1 MTRRERVR
9 YWFDRTM
16 SKGTPALIGWLGLA
30 SAALV
35 LVVAS
40 AAVVLAPRDSEENGH
55 WTGMIWRS
63 LLRTLDPGTM
73 GDDTGTG
80 PFLALML
87 VSTVGGIFIVSALI
101 GVLTTGL
108 EAKIGELRKGR
119 SRIVEQGHT
128 VLLGWSDQVFT
139 VVAEL
144 VEANQSK
151 RRSCVAILADRDK
164 VEMEDAIRARVG
176 DLGRTRI
183 VCRTGDP
190 LKVADVEL
198 VSPGT
203 ARSILIVTPEVADA
217 DTRVIK
223 VLLTLGARTWGR
235 HRPHVVAAVHD
246 SANLPA
252 ARLAGGDRAHV
263 IDADDVA
270 IRLIV
275 QSHRQSGLSQVC
287 TELLDFAGHE
297 FYMRPEPSLAGVPFG
312 ESLAAYDLGVPAGL
326 RRGDG
331 TVLLNPPMDTVI
343 QADDEIIIL
352 AEDDLLIRLAAGPP
366 PAVREEALSTATARD
381 PVPERTLM
389 LGWNHRAPKII
400 ELLDEFL
407 APASEL
413 VVAAPREDP
422 TGALPPAANLKIDF
436 IRAEPTERPSLES
449 LDVGSFQKV
458 IVLSDAG
465 HDPDHADARTLVTL
479 LHLRDMEDAL
489 GTPPPTEEPTPHTP
503 HAPRNDPAPGGG
515 ATPHAPRNDPFAIV
529 SEIND
534 DANREIAQVT
544 KADDFVVSEKLIS
557 LMLTQLSENRHL
569 YDVFVDLLDPAGS
582 EIYLKPACDYLVPG
596 AEANFATLIES
607 ARRRGEVALGYRV
620 TARFHEPPGYGVKL
634 NPDKAAPLTLAADD
648 RVIVLAED

>member
-1 MTRRERVR
+1 MRRATRWDRVR

-35 LVVAS
+35 LVVAT
-40 AAVVLAPRDSEENGH
+40 AAVLITPRDSADNGH
-55 WTGMIWRS
+55 WLGMVWRS

-80 PFLALML
+80 PYLGLML
-87 VSTVGGIFIVSALI
+87 VATVGGIFIVSSLI
-101 GVLTTGL
+101 GVITTGL
-108 EAKIGELRKGR
+108 EGKIAELRKGR
-119 SRIVEQGHT
+119 SRIVEHGHT
-128 VLLGWSDQVFT
+128 VLLGWSEQVFT

-151 RRSCVAILADRDK
+151 RRSCVAILANRDK
-164 VEMEDAIRARVG
+164 LEMEDAIRERVG

-190 LKVADVEL
+190 LKIADVEL

-203 ARSILIVTPEVADA
+203 ARSIVIVTPETDDA

-223 VLLTLGARTWGR
+223 VLLSLGSRAWGR

-252 ARLAGGDRAHV
+252 ARLAGGESAHV
-263 IDADDVA
+263 IDADDMA

-287 TELLDFAGHE
+287 TDLLDFAGHE
-297 FYMRPEPSLAGVPFG
+297 FYMRREPALDGVTFG
-312 ESLAAYDLGVPAGL
+312 DALAAYELGIPSGL
-326 RRGDG
+326 RRADG

-343 QADDEIIIL
+343 RGDDEVIVL
-352 AEDDLLIRLAAGPP
+352 AEDDLLIRLASASAPAPP
-366 PAVREEALSTATARD
+366 VRESVITTATPRP

-407 APASEL
+407 APESAL
-413 VVAAPREDP
+413 TVAAPREDP
-422 TGALPPAANLKIDF
+422 TGRLRPRDHLKVDF
-436 IRAEPTERPSLES
+436 VRAEPTERPSLES
-449 LDVGSFQKV
+449 LDVGSYQHI
-458 IVLSDAG
+458 IVLSEEGVD
-465 HDPDHADARTLVTL
+465 HEHADARTLVTL

-489 GTPPPTEEPTPHTP
+489 G
-503 HAPRNDPAPGGG
+503 
-515 ATPHAPRNDPFAIV
+515 DPFSIV

-557 LMLTQLSENRHL
+557 LMLTQLSENRYL

-582 EIYLKPACDYLVPG
+582 EIYLKPACDYLAPG
-596 AEANFATLIES
+596 EEADFATLIES
-607 ARRRGEVALGYRV
+607 ARRRGEVALGYRR
-620 TARFHEPPGYGVKL
+620 TERFHEPPSYGVVL
-634 NPDKAAPLTLAADD
+634 NPDRRAPLTLAADD

>member
-1 MTRRERVR
+1 MR

-30 SAALV
+30 SVALV
-35 LVVAS
+35 VVVAT
-40 AAVVLAPRDSEENGH
+40 AAVVLAPRDSEENGD
-55 WTGMIWRS
+55 WPGMVWRS

-87 VSTVGGIFIVSALI
+87 VSTVGGIFIVSSLI

-119 SRIVEQGHT
+119 SRIVEHGHT

-144 VEANQSK
+144 VEANQSR

-203 ARSILIVTPEVADA
+203 ARSILIVTPELADA

-223 VLLTLGARTWGR
+223 VLLALGARNWGEQG
-235 HRPHVVAAVHD
+235 PHVVAAVHD

-252 ARLAGGDRAHV
+252 ARLAGGERAHV

-287 TELLDFAGHE
+287 TELLDFVGHE
-297 FYMRPEPSLAGVPFG
+297 FYMRPEPSLAGRPFG
-312 ESLAAYDLGVPAGL
+312 EALSAYDLGVPGGL
-326 RRGDG
+326 RRADG
-331 TVLLNPPMDTVI
+331 TVLLNPPMDTVLR
-343 QADDEIIIL
+343 ADDEIIVL
-352 AEDDLLIRLAAGPP
+352 AEDDLLIRLASGAPP
-366 PAVREEALSTATARD
+366 PVREEAISTAVARE

-407 APASEL
+407 AAGSEL

-422 TGALPPAANLKIDF
+422 TAGLPAPANLKIDF
-436 IRAEPTERPSLES
+436 VRAEPTERPSLES
-449 LDVGSFQKV
+449 LGVGAYQKV

-465 HDPDHADARTLVTL
+465 HDRDHADARTLVTL

-489 GTPPPTEEPTPHTP
+489 GAPGDPPSRGAANPHT
-503 HAPRNDPAPGGG
+503 
-515 ATPHAPRNDPFAIV
+515 PRNDPFAIV

-544 KADDFVVSEKLIS
+544 KADDFIVSEKLIS

-607 ARRRGEVALGYRV
+607 ARRRGEVALGYRL
-620 TARFHEPPGYGVKL
+620 TARFHEPPGYGVIL

-648 RVIVLAED
+648 RVIVLAEN

>member
-1 MTRRERVR
+1 
-9 YWFDRTM
+9 M

-30 SAALV
+30 SGALV
-35 LVVAS
+35 LVVAT
-40 AAVVLAPRDSEENGH
+40 AAVVLAPADSASGGH
-55 WTGMIWRS
+55 WPGMVWRS

-73 GDDTGTG
+73 GDDTGSA
-80 PFLALML
+80 PFLGLML
-87 VSTVGGIFIVSALI
+87 VSTIGGIFIVSSLI
-101 GVLTTGL
+101 GVITTGL
-108 EAKIGELRKGR
+108 EAKITELRKGR
-119 SRIVEQGHT
+119 SRIVEHGHT
-128 VLLGWSDQVFT
+128 VLLGWSGQVFT

-144 VEANQSK
+144 VEANQSR
-151 RRSCVAILADRDK
+151 RRSCVAILAERDK

-203 ARSILIVTPEVADA
+203 ARSIMVVTPEVAESDA
-217 DTRVIK
+217 RVIK
-223 VLLTLGARTWGR
+223 VLLSLGARSWGR

-252 ARLAGGDRAHV
+252 ARLAGGPAAHI

-287 TELLDFAGHE
+287 TEILDFIGNE
-297 FYMRPEPSLAGVPFG
+297 FYMRAEPALAGRTFG
-312 ESLAAYDLGVPAGL
+312 ESLSAYDLGVPSGL
-326 RRGDG
+326 RRADE

-343 QADDEIIIL
+343 RADDEIILL
-352 AEDDLLIRLAAGPP
+352 AEDDLLIRLTTGPAP
-366 PAVREEALSTATARD
+366 PVREAAITTAAPRP

-407 APASEL
+407 APDSEL
-413 VVAAPREDP
+413 VVAAPHEDP
-422 TGALPPAANLKIDF
+422 TGALPPTANLKLAF
-436 IRAEPTERPSLES
+436 VRAEPTVRPALES
-449 LDVGSFQKV
+449 LDLGSFQRV
-458 IVLSDAG
+458 IVLSDAR
-465 HDPDHADARTLVTL
+465 HEREHADARTLVTL
-479 LHLRDMEDAL
+479 LHLRDIEDGL
-489 GTPPPTEEPTPHTP
+489 GD
-503 HAPRNDPAPGGG
+503 R
-515 ATPHAPRNDPFAIV
+515 FAIV

-544 KADDFVVSEKLIS
+544 RADDFVVSEKLIS

-569 YDVFVDLLDPAGS
+569 YEVFTDLLDPAGS
-582 EIYLKPACDYLVPG
+582 EIYLKPAGDYLVPG
-596 AEANFATLIES
+596 AEANFATLIEA
-607 ARRRGEVALGYRV
+607 ARRRGEVALGYRL
-620 TARFHEPPGYGVKL
+620 TERFHEPPGYGVVL
-634 NPDKAAPLTLAADD
+634 NPDKSAPLTLSADD
-648 RVIVLAED
+648 RVIVLAEN

>member
-1 MTRRERVR
+1 
-9 YWFDRTM
+9 M
-16 SKGTPALIGWLGLA
+16 SKGTPALIGWLALA

-35 LVVAS
+35 LVVAT
-40 AAVVLAPRDSEENGH
+40 AAVLVAPRDSDENGH
-55 WTGMIWRS
+55 WPGMVWRS

-73 GDDTGTG
+73 GGDSGTG

-87 VSTVGGIFIVSALI
+87 VSTIGGIFIVSSLI

-108 EAKIGELRKGR
+108 EAKITELRKGR
-119 SRIVEQGHT
+119 SRIVEHGHT
-128 VLLGWSDQVFT
+128 VLLGWSEQVFT

-203 ARSILIVTPEVADA
+203 ARSIMIVTPEAEDA

-223 VLLTLGARTWGR
+223 VLLSLGARTWGR
-235 HRPHVVAAVHD
+235 TRPHVVAAVHD

-252 ARLAGGDRAHV
+252 ARLAGGPSAHV

-287 TELLDFAGHE
+287 TDLLDFAGHE
-297 FYMRPEPSLAGVPFG
+297 FYMRAEPALTGSTFGDSL
-312 ESLAAYDLGVPAGL
+312 SAYELGVPSGL
-326 RRGDG
+326 RRADG

-343 QADDEIIIL
+343 RADDEIIVL
-352 AEDDLLIRLAAGPP
+352 AEDDLLIRLAATPAPP
-366 PAVREEALSTATARD
+366 VKESAITTATVRA

-407 APASEL
+407 APGSAL
-413 VVAAPREDP
+413 VVAAPRADP
-422 TGALPPAANLKIDF
+422 TDDLRPPANLKLGF
-436 IRAEPTERPSLES
+436 TRAEPTERPSLES
-449 LDVGSFQKV
+449 LDVGSYQRV
-458 IVLSDAG
+458 IVLSEEGYDRE
-465 HDPDHADARTLVTL
+465 HADARTLVTL

-489 GTPPPTEEPTPHTP
+489 GDPSAPDRADPATGGGTTPHT
-503 HAPRNDPAPGGG
+503 
-515 ATPHAPRNDPFAIV
+515 PRNDPFAIV

-569 YDVFVDLLDPAGS
+569 YDVFADLLDPAGS
-582 EIYLKPACDYLVPG
+582 EIYLKPACDYLAPG
-596 AEANFATLIES
+596 AEADFATLIES
-607 ARRRGEVALGYRV
+607 ARRRGEVALGYRL
-620 TARFHEPPGYGVKL
+620 TARFHEPPGYGVVL
-634 NPDKAAPLTLAADD
+634 NPDKRAPLTLSADD
-648 RVIVLAED
+648 RVIVLAEN

>member
-1 MTRRERVR
+1 
-9 YWFDRTM
+9 M

-40 AAVVLAPRDSEENGH
+40 AAVLFTPRDSADNGH
-55 WTGMIWRS
+55 WFGMVWRS

-87 VSTVGGIFIVSALI
+87 VATIGGIFIVSSLI
-101 GVLTTGL
+101 GVITTGL
-108 EAKIGELRKGR
+108 EAKITELRKGR
-119 SRIVEQGHT
+119 SRIVEHGHT
-128 VLLGWSDQVFT
+128 VLLGWSEQVFT
-139 VVAEL
+139 VVTEL

-151 RRSCVAILADRDK
+151 RRSCVAILANRDK
-164 VEMEDAIRARVG
+164 VEMEDAIRERVG

-203 ARSILIVTPEVADA
+203 ARSIMIVTPETDDA

-223 VLLTLGARTWGR
+223 VLLSLGSRTWEQG
-235 HRPHVVAAVHD
+235 RPHVVAAVHD

-252 ARLAGGDRAHV
+252 ARLAGDGSAHV

-287 TELLDFAGHE
+287 TDLLDFAGHE
-297 FYMRPEPSLAGVPFG
+297 FYMRREPDLAGLTVG
-312 ESLAAYDLGVPAGL
+312 EALSAYDLGVPTGL
-326 RRGDG
+326 RRRDG

-343 QADDEIIIL
+343 GADDEIIVL
-352 AEDDLLIRLAAGPP
+352 AEDDLLIRLRQGPP
-366 PAVREEALSTATARD
+366 PPVRESVITTATARE
-381 PVPERTLM
+381 PAPERTLM

-407 APASEL
+407 ASGSAL

-422 TGALPPAANLKIDF
+422 TGVLRPRDNLKLDF
-436 IRAEPTERPSLES
+436 VRAEPTDRPSLES
-449 LDVGSFQKV
+449 LDVGSFQHV
-458 IVLSDAG
+458 IVLSEEGLD
-465 HDPDHADARTLVTL
+465 HEHADARTLVTL

-489 GTPPPTEEPTPHTP
+489 G
-503 HAPRNDPAPGGG
+503 
-515 ATPHAPRNDPFAIV
+515 DPFAIV
-529 SEIND
+529 SEIHD

-582 EIYLKPACDYLVPG
+582 EIYLKPACDYLAPG
-596 AEANFATLIES
+596 EQADFATLIEA
-607 ARRRGEVALGYRV
+607 ARRRGEVALGYRLSEL
-620 TARFHEPPGYGVKL
+620 FHEPPGYGVVL
-634 NPDKAAPLTLAADD
+634 NPDKTAPLTLSAGD
-648 RVIVLAED
+648 RVIVLAEN

>member
-1 MTRRERVR
+1 MR

-30 SAALV
+30 SVALV
-35 LVVAS
+35 VVVAT
-40 AAVVLAPRDSEENGH
+40 AAVVLAPGDSDENGH
-55 WTGMIWRS
+55 WPGMVWRS

-73 GDDTGTG
+73 GDDTGTA

-87 VSTVGGIFIVSALI
+87 VSTIGGIFIVSSLI

-119 SRIVEQGHT
+119 SRIVEHGHT

-144 VEANQSK
+144 VEANQSR

-164 VEMEDAIRARVG
+164 VEMEETIRARVG

-198 VSPGT
+198 VSPAT
-203 ARSILIVTPEVADA
+203 ARSILIVTPELADA

-223 VLLTLGARTWGR
+223 VLLALGARHWGE
-235 HRPHVVAAVHD
+235 HGPHVVAAVHD

-252 ARLAGGDRAHV
+252 ARLAGGERAHV

-275 QSHRQSGLSQVC
+275 QSHRQSGISQVC
-287 TELLDFAGHE
+287 TELLDFVGHE
-297 FYMRPEPSLAGVPFG
+297 FYMRPEPSLAGRPFG
-312 ESLAAYDLGVPAGL
+312 EALSAYDLGVPGGL
-326 RRGDG
+326 RRADG
-331 TVLLNPPMDTVI
+331 TVVLNPPMDTVLR
-343 QADDEIIIL
+343 ADDEIIVL
-352 AEDDLLIRLAAGPP
+352 AEDDLLIRLAGGAGPP
-366 PAVREEALSTATARD
+366 VREEAISTAVARD

-407 APASEL
+407 AAGSEL

-422 TGALPPAANLKIDF
+422 TAGLPAPANLKIDF

-449 LDVGSFQKV
+449 LDVGSYQKV

-465 HDPDHADARTLVTL
+465 HEPVHADARTLVTL

-489 GTPPPTEEPTPHTP
+489 TSPG
-503 HAPRNDPAPGGG
+503 APLG
-515 ATPHAPRNDPFAIV
+515 DPFAIV

-544 KADDFVVSEKLIS
+544 KADDFIVSEKLIS

-582 EIYLKPACDYLVPG
+582 EIYLKPAGDYLVPG

-607 ARRRGEVALGYRV
+607 ARRRGEVALGYRL
-620 TARFHEPPGYGVKL
+620 TARFHEPPGYGVVL

-648 RVIVLAED
+648 RVIVLAEN